1 MVVLLKKQERG
12 GSDMKIY
19 VMLKYWPLGNE
30 VYIGIK
36 KNRKEAEKCLR
47 QLFPHIRVMNNTLVS
62 DANGTYVLEVR
73 EEEVWWER
81 IEIILKKKR
90 KEGKRNDWD

>member
-1 MVVLLKKQERG
+1 MVIGSLRKNHTYHQRNMVVLLKKQERG

-19 VMLKYWPLGNE
+19 VMLKYRPLGNE

-47 QLFPHIRVMNNTLVS
+47 QLFPHMRIMNDTLVS
-62 DANGTYVLEVR
+62 DANGTCVLEVR
-73 EEEVWWER
+73 EEE
-81 IEIILKKKR
+81 I
-90 KEGKRNDWD
+90 

>member
-1 MVVLLKKQERG
+1 MVIGSLRKNHTYRQRNMVVLLKKQERG

-19 VMLKYWPLGNE
+19 VMLKYRPLGNE

-47 QLFPHIRVMNNTLVS
+47 QLFPHMRVMNNTLIS

-73 EEEVWWER
+73 EEE
-81 IEIILKKKR
+81 I
-90 KEGKRNDWD
+90 

>member
-1 MVVLLKKQERG
+1 MVIGSLRKNHTYRQRNMVVLLKKQERG

-19 VMLKYWPLGNE
+19 VMLKYRPFGNE

-47 QLFPHIRVMNNTLVS
+47 QLFPHMRVMNDTLVS
-62 DANGTYVLEVR
+62 DTNGTYVLEVR
-73 EEEVWWER
+73 EEE
-81 IEIILKKKR
+81 I
-90 KEGKRNDWD
+90 

>member
-1 MVVLLKKQERG
+1 MVIGSLRKNHTYRQRNMVVLLKKQERG

-19 VMLKYWPLGNE
+19 VMLKYRPLGNE

-47 QLFPHIRVMNNTLVS
+47 QLFPHMRVMNDTLVS

-73 EEEVWWER
+73 EEEV
-81 IEIILKKKR
+81 
-90 KEGKRNDWD
+90 

>member
-1 MVVLLKKQERG
+1 MVIGSLRKNHTYRQRNMVVLLKKQERG

-19 VMLKYWPLGNE
+19 VMLKYRPLGNE

-47 QLFPHIRVMNNTLVS
+47 QLFPHMRVMNNTLVS

-73 EEEVWWER
+73 EEEV
-81 IEIILKKKR
+81 
-90 KEGKRNDWD
+90 

>member
-1 MVVLLKKQERG
+1 MVIGSLRKNHTYRQRNMVVLLKKQERG

-19 VMLKYWPLGNE
+19 VMLKYRPLGNE

-47 QLFPHIRVMNNTLVS
+47 QLFPHMRIMNDTLVS

-73 EEEVWWER
+73 EK
-81 IEIILKKKR
+81 EI
-90 KEGKRNDWD
+90 

>member
-1 MVVLLKKQERG
+1 MVIGSLRKNHTYRQRNMVVLLKKQERG

-19 VMLKYWPLGNE
+19 VMLKYRPLGNE

-47 QLFPHIRVMNNTLVS
+47 QLFPHMRVMNDTLVS
-62 DANGTYVLEVR
+62 DTNGTYVLEVR
-73 EEEVWWER
+73 EEE
-81 IEIILKKKR
+81 I
-90 KEGKRNDWD
+90 

>member
-1 MVVLLKKQERG
+1 MVIGSLRKNHTYRQRNMVVLLKKQERG

-19 VMLKYWPLGNE
+19 VMLKYRPLGNE

-47 QLFPHIRVMNNTLVS
+47 QLFPHMRIMNDTLNT
-62 DANGTYVLEVR
+62 
-73 EEEVWWER
+73 
-81 IEIILKKKR
+81 
-90 KEGKRNDWD
+90 

>member
-1 MVVLLKKQERG
+1 MAIGSLRKNHTYRQRNTVVLLKKQERG

-19 VMLKYWPLGNE
+19 VMLKYRPLGNE

-47 QLFPHIRVMNNTLVS
+47 QLFPHMRVMNDTLVS

-73 EEEVWWER
+73 EEE
-81 IEIILKKKR
+81 I
-90 KEGKRNDWD
+90 

>member
-1 MVVLLKKQERG
+1 MVIGSLRKNHTYRQRNMVVLLKTQERG

-19 VMLKYWPLGNE
+19 VMLKYRPLGNE
-30 VYIGIK
+30 VYIGIR

-47 QLFPHIRVMNNTLVS
+47 QLFPHMRVMNDTLVS

-73 EEEVWWER
+73 EEEV
-81 IEIILKKKR
+81 
-90 KEGKRNDWD
+90 

>member
-1 MVVLLKKQERG
+1 MVLLKKQERG

-19 VMLKYWPLGNE
+19 VMLKYRPLGNE

-47 QLFPHIRVMNNTLVS
+47 QLFPHMRVMNNTLVS

-73 EEEVWWER
+73 EEEV
-81 IEIILKKKR
+81 
-90 KEGKRNDWD
+90 

>member
-1 MVVLLKKQERG
+1 MVIGSLRKNHTYRQRNMVVLLKKQERG

-19 VMLKYWPLGNE
+19 VMLKYRPLGNE

-47 QLFPHIRVMNNTLVS
+47 QLFPHMRVMNDTLVS

-73 EEEVWWER
+73 EEE
-81 IEIILKKKR
+81 I
-90 KEGKRNDWD
+90 

>member
-19 VMLKYWPLGNE
+19 VMLKYRPLGNE

-36 KNRKEAEKCLR
+36 KNRKETEKCLR
-47 QLFPHIRVMNNTLVS
+47 QLFPHM
-62 DANGTYVLEVR
+62 
-73 EEEVWWER
+73 
-81 IEIILKKKR
+81 
-90 KEGKRNDWD
+90 

>member
-1 MVVLLKKQERG
+1 MVIGSLRKNHTYRQRNMVVLLKKQERG

-19 VMLKYWPLGNE
+19 VMLKYRPLGNE

-36 KNRKEAEKCLR
+36 KNRKDAEKCLR
-47 QLFPHIRVMNNTLVS
+47 QLFPHMRVMNDTLVS

-73 EEEVWWER
+73 EEE
-81 IEIILKKKR
+81 I
-90 KEGKRNDWD
+90 